1 MDVHIG
7 TVETQVT
14 ATDPKLLQDPKL
26 IARIVQMVKEE
37 LARDEL
43 EAGRR
48 ARDRSTGQSGKGR

>member
-14 ATDPKLLQDPKL
+14 ATDPKVLQDPKL

-37 LARDEL
+37 LAREEL
-43 EAGRR
+43 EKRR
-48 ARDRSTGQSGKGR
+48 RERDRSPGRGGTGR

>member
-37 LARDEL
+37 LAREQL

-48 ARDRSTGQSGKGR
+48 ERDRSTGRTGKGR

>member
-14 ATDPKLLQDPKL
+14 ATDPRLLQDPKL

-48 ARDRSTGQSGKGR
+48 DRDRSTGQTGKGR